1 MPRSTVTVRIHR
13 PAAVVFDAIAR
24 HCWTNDPAWEP
35 EVLAVK
41 PLDGNGLRIGGRA
54 VMTRRE
60 AGKVLDTTFE
70 ITALEP
76 GRHVALRHIDGPMR
90 FALDWVVVPVAGNEA
105 DVTVSVDITLLGAM
119 RLLTPLF
126 ALMSP
131 GRNARISGQMV
142 AAIEAMTP
150 ASERTALAPA

>member
-24 HCWTNDPAWEP
+24 HVWKNDPAWEP
-35 EVLAVK
+35 EVLGLK
-41 PLDGNGLRIGGRA
+41 PLDPGELRVGWRA

-60 AGKVLDTTFE
+60 SGKVLDTTYE

-76 GRHVALRHIDGPMR
+76 GRRVALRHLDGPML
-90 FALDWVVVPVAGNEA
+90 FALDWVVAPAGATEA
-105 DVTVSVDITLLGAM
+105 DVTVTVNIELRGAI

-126 ALMSP
+126 AVMGP
-131 GRNARISGQMV
+131 GRNARISAQMV
-142 AAIEAMTP
+142 AAIEATTP
-150 ASERTALAPA
+150 ASERATLATA